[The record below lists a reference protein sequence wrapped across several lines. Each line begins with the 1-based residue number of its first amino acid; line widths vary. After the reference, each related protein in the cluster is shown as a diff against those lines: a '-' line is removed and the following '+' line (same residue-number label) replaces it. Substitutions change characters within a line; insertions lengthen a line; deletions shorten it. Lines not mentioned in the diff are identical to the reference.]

1 MDLSE
6 YLMGELTEI
15 KQRLSSLEEDHLFRK
30 ALYKVLF
37 SASIVLAAFL
47 GWFLNHA
54 QKALKSLEVLIS
66 G

>member
-1 MDLSE
+1 MDLTE
-6 YLMGELTEI
+6 YLITEI
-15 KQRLSSLEEDHLFRK
+15 ADIKKRIDALEEEHLFRR

-54 QKALKSLEVLIS
+54 QNALKSLEVLIS
-66 G
+66 